1 MVSVR
6 HCVLHSRTWKVFPLQ
21 YKYTAMS
28 CTNIHHLLRNWSPR
42 VKMEPTSWYPWCI
55 TRTSKGPLWSFIKNS
70 GFLCWPLDSSL
81 ICLLIFYT
89 FAYCV
94 LCSLLAPMIC
104 IDWPGAWGDYGI
116 KEDIHF
122 LPLIAVSEIK
132 WTSIM
137 KLYRAWDQKNMAALF
152 QEQRHCCL
160 RALLGIAAQSSLN
173 DFCSTGHSRWTGGVL
188 FLEESA
194 SFSNL
199 SINPLLSIILRLT
212 STSIIWETLQTSVHP
227 DLLHYLFSSRFQS
240 CTLNSTGF
248 QLVLGF

>member
-1 MVSVR
+1 MQHSPWYLSV
-6 HCVLHSRTWKVFPLQ
+6 TVFCIHVHKRFFL
-21 YKYTAMS
+21 S
-28 CTNIHHLLRNWSPR
+28 SINIHHLLRNWSPGVR
-42 VKMEPTSWYPWCI
+42 MEPTSWYPWCI
-55 TRTSKGPLWSFIKNS
+55 TRTSKGPLRSFIIIQVFS
-70 GFLCWPLDSSL
+70 VDLLDSSL

-122 LPLIAVSEIK
+122 LPLIAVSEIR

-137 KLYRAWDQKNMAALF
+137 KLYRAWDQRNMAALF

-173 DFCSTGHSRWTGGVL
+173 DFCSTGHSQWTGGVL
-188 FLEESA
+188 FLEEGA
-194 SFSNL
+194 
-199 SINPLLSIILRLT
+199 
-212 STSIIWETLQTSVHP
+212 
-227 DLLHYLFSSRFQS
+227 RF
-240 CTLNSTGF
+240 F
-248 QLVLGF
+248 